1 MDNLSPFFNQLDR
14 ERKRYAREIPSVL
27 RANRFADS
35 LYHWLFPVSDCDFD
49 QPASEQYKLLKQELE
64 ALLWPLSDQ
73 IEENPQ
79 SVIHTFFDALP
90 GIYNRL
96 LADADAFYRYDPAA
110 ISIGEVLAAYPG
122 FRAIAIHRVAHQ
134 LHHQGVPMLPR
145 LLSEHAHSQTGIDI
159 HPAATIGNSFFID
172 HGTGVVIGAT
182 TIIGDQVRIYQG
194 VTLGALQV
202 DKSMA
207 NSKRHPTIEDN
218 CVIYANSTIL
228 GGKTTI
234 GHDSVI
240 GGNTW
245 LTESVEPFSL
255 VIHQPRIKVRV
266 RPTEEPINFV
276 I

>member
-1 MDNLSPFFNQLDR
+1 
-14 ERKRYAREIPSVL
+14 
-27 RANRFADS
+27 
-35 LYHWLFPVSDCDFD
+35 
-49 QPASEQYKLLKQELE
+49 
-64 ALLWPLSDQ
+64 
-73 IEENPQ
+73 
-79 SVIHTFFDALP
+79 
-90 GIYNRL
+90 
-96 LADADAFYRYDPAA
+96 
-110 ISIGEVLAAYPG
+110 
-122 FRAIAIHRVAHQ
+122 
-134 LHHQGVPMLPR
+134 
-145 LLSEHAHSQTGIDI
+145 
-159 HPAATIGNSFFID
+159 
-172 HGTGVVIGAT
+172 
-182 TIIGDQVRIYQG
+182 
-194 VTLGALQV
+194 
-202 DKSMA
+202 MA